1 MDTSATVAET
11 STQDASVSQT
21 HQRAADD
28 FSSVVMGSPRSR
40 TDAEKRQMDMNKSS
54 KATRIFLL
62 AIFVGLYIGTQE
74 VYGKF
79 STRRSIRGRAV
90 QRIRDYQGT
99 KPGTPRVR
107 IGHITRHVRHI
118 AERRLGAGQTRIFT
132 LCGACWIRVRLAS
145 CYSQCSIIVQ
155 LTNVPTHFPAETS
168 NMYLLLMPGIAV
180 TKHTADGDDKDDR
193 RGIKRTKVHTWLGI
207 IWGHPVWTG
216 EESLQDE
223 NSPPHPKMRT
233 PPR

>member
-1 MDTSATVAET
+1 MLDPT
-11 STQDASVSQT
+11 
-21 HQRAADD
+21 
-28 FSSVVMGSPRSR
+28 
-40 TDAEKRQMDMNKSS
+40 
-54 KATRIFLL
+54 TRDW
-62 AIFVGLYIGTQE
+62 T
-74 VYGKF
+74 
-79 STRRSIRGRAV
+79 V
-90 QRIRDYQGT
+90 QRIYEGT

-107 IGHITRHVRHI
+107 IGHITRHVRHT

-155 LTNVPTHFPAETS
+155 LTNAPMHFPAETS

-193 RGIKRTKVHTWLGI
+193 RGIKRKKVHTWLGI

-216 EESLQDE
+216 EESLQTRTR
-223 NSPPHPKMRT
+223 PKMRT
-233 PPR
+233 PPPTRTPLLTRIRAKQHGRR